1 MSGQALDLRRSAQI
15 VWRLRALVGAIIAL
29 GFLGGAAY
37 TALTPASYLSNAVVV
52 LSPSIAIASQ
62 AAVVDSPPVLADA
75 LTGVDRGMSLQ
86 TLRSRVQ
93 TGPVAVGLMS
103 ISVVAAWAVWKANRR
118 IGVLAG
124 LLALGIAT
132 AVREAAV
139 AIGLVLGLLYLF
151 PIVSS
156 VVGNQHWQRH
166 LEQIGPMNA
175 GLYVQA
181 TVGLKVLPLT
191 PGRASPS
198 SPPGPAARCCSAAG
212 CCGAATP
219 DEGFSLAT
227 QIRHVTIV
235 TGLWVSGSSPDRS
248 LGRIYV
254 PTVDAL
260 LSVRY
265 TSCIDHFYLMM
276 LAVSSSR

>member
-103 ISVVAAWAVWKANRR
+103 ISVVADTPSQAIETANVVTRSY
-118 IGVLAG
+118 
-124 LLALGIAT
+124 
-132 AVREAAV
+132 V
-139 AIGLVLGLLYLF
+139 AYVT
-151 PIVSS
+151 SAD
-156 VVGNQHWQRH
+156 NQ
-166 LEQIGPMNA
+166 
-175 GLYVQA
+175 
-181 TVGLKVLPLT
+181 
-191 PGRASPS
+191 
-198 SPPGPAARCCSAAG
+198 PGPL
-212 CCGAATP
+212 P
-219 DEGFSLAT
+219 VQVFQLAT
-227 QIRHVTIV
+227 
-235 TGLWVSGSSPDRS
+235 G
-248 LGRIYV
+248 
-254 PTVDAL
+254 A
-260 LSVRY
+260 
-265 TSCIDHFYLMM
+265 
-276 LAVSSSR
+276 